1 MRMKQ
6 LSQMMT
12 SAPSSFCHPLAD
24 RAVVALPHPGGD
36 DKLEV
41 GLVLEF
47 SSSRAEL
54 RPSNE
59 TGAREK

>member
-6 LSQMMT
+6 LSELMRC
-12 SAPSSFCHPLAD
+12 APASCCHPLAD

-47 SSSRAEL
+47 SSSSAEL
-54 RPSNE
+54 RPAKE
-59 TGAREK
+59 TGVRGK